1 MDYLIK
7 DIKLSTEGLK
17 KIEWASNEMPVL
29 NKIKERFKKVKPF
42 NGLKIGCC
50 LHITSETANLVITLK
65 EGGAE
70 VFLTASNPL
79 STKDDIAASL
89 VNDFGIATFGI
100 KGEDNKTYYENIERV
115 IKKEVNLTVDDGGDL
130 TTILHEK
137 YPESLN
143 KIIGGTEETTTGVI
157 RIKSL
162 ENNGL
167 LNYPI
172 IKVNDA
178 KTKRFF
184 DNRFGTGQSTIDGL
198 LRATNILLA
207 SKILVVSGFGFC
219 GRGIA
224 ERARGLGG
232 HVVVTEV
239 DPIKALEAY
248 LEGFT
253 VLSIEE
259 ASKIGD
265 IFITATGNINIIRK
279 EHILSMKSG
288 VILGNSGH
296 FNVEIDVKGLE
307 EISIQKS
314 QVREN
319 LVEYKLKNGRKIYL
333 ISEGR
338 LLNLSA
344 GEGHPSSVMDMSFSN
359 QALSLEYIV
368 KNQGNLEKRVYN
380 VPEEIDNEIARIKL
394 QTLGIKIDELTEE
407 QKNYLSSWRLGT

>member
-17 KIEWASNEMPVL
+17 KIEWASNEMTVL
-29 NKIKERFKKVKPF
+29 NRIKERFKKVKPF

-79 STKDDIAASL
+79 STKDDVAASL

-130 TTILHEK
+130 TTIIHEK

-157 RIKSL
+157 RIESL
-162 ENNGL
+162 EKNGL

-207 SKILVVSGFGFC
+207 SKIFVVSGFGFC

-224 ERARGLGG
+224 ERARGLGA
-232 HVVVTEV
+232 HVIVTEI
-239 DPIKALEAY
+239 DPVKALEAY

-253 VLSIEE
+253 VLTIEE

-279 EHILSMKSG
+279 EHILNMKSG
-288 VILGNSGH
+288 TILGNSGH

-319 LVEYKLKNGRKIYL
+319 LVEYKLINGKKIYL

-368 KNQGNLEKRVYN
+368 KNQGNLKKRVYN
-380 VPEEIDNEIARIKL
+380 VPEEIDIEIARIKL

-407 QKNYLSSWRLGT
+407 QKNYLISWRLGG

>member
-29 NKIKERFKKVKPF
+29 NKIKEIFKKVKPL

-130 TTILHEK
+130 TTIIHEK

-162 ENNGL
+162 EKNGL

-207 SKILVVSGFGFC
+207 SKIFVVSGFGFC

-224 ERARGLGG
+224 ERARGFGS

-239 DPIKALEAY
+239 DPVKALEAY

-279 EHILSMKSG
+279 EHILNMKNG

-314 QVREN
+314 QIREN
-319 LVEYKLKNGRKIYL
+319 LVEYKLINGRKIYL

-368 KNQGNLEKRVYN
+368 KNQGNLEKRVYD
-380 VPEEIDNEIARIKL
+380 VPEEIDSEIARIKL

>member
-1 MDYLIK
+1 MDYFIK
-7 DIKLSTEGLK
+7 DIKLSSDGLK

-29 NKIKERFKKVKPF
+29 NKIKERFKKEKPF
-42 NGLKIGCC
+42 KGLTIGCC

-130 TTILHEK
+130 TTIIHEK

-162 ENNGL
+162 EKNGL

-207 SKILVVSGFGFC
+207 SKIFVVSGFGFC

-224 ERARGLGG
+224 ERARGMGA

-239 DPIKALEAY
+239 DPVKALEAY

-279 EHILSMKSG
+279 EHILNMKDG
-288 VILGNSGH
+288 AILGNSGH

-307 EISIQKS
+307 EISFQKS

-319 LVEYKLKNGRKIYL
+319 LVEYKLINDRKIYL

-359 QALSLEYIV
+359 QALSLEYLI

-380 VPEEIDNEIARIKL
+380 VPEKIDIEIARIKL
-394 QTLGIKIDELTEE
+394 QTLGIKIDEITKE
-407 QKNYLSSWRLGT
+407 QEDYLSSWRLGT

>member
-1 MDYLIK
+1 MDYFIK
-7 DIKLSTEGLK
+7 DIKLSSDGLK

-29 NKIKERFKKVKPF
+29 NKIKERFKKEKPF
-42 NGLKIGCC
+42 KGLTIGCC

-130 TTILHEK
+130 TTIIHEK

-162 ENNGL
+162 EKNGL

-207 SKILVVSGFGFC
+207 SKIFVVSGFGFC

-224 ERARGLGG
+224 ERARGMGA

-239 DPIKALEAY
+239 DPVKALEAY

-279 EHILSMKSG
+279 EHILNMKDG
-288 VILGNSGH
+288 AILGNSGH

-307 EISIQKS
+307 EISFQKS

-319 LVEYKLKNGRKIYL
+319 LVEYKLINDRKIYL

-359 QALSLEYIV
+359 QALSLEYLI

-380 VPEEIDNEIARIKL
+380 VPEEIDIEIARIKL
-394 QTLGIKIDELTEE
+394 QTLGIKIDEITKE
-407 QKNYLSSWRLGT
+407 QEDYLSSWRLGT